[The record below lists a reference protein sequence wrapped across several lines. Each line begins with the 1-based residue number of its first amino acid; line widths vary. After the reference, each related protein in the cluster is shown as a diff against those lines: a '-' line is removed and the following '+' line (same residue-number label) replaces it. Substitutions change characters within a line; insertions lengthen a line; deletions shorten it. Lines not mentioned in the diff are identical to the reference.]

1 MGLLGKNPCSSC
13 EFKDR
18 CEQPA
23 ILKSYVTS
31 ADEEGCPHYGFLKK
45 QGNAQES
52 WNAFQQEQ
60 QAELD
65 AMNEETA
72 DNFDN
77 SSTDTSTS
85 VFDIDD
91 NPFKAA
97 FEEEER
103 RQKERREQARQRE
116 YQTEGH
122 AQETQKPEIT
132 RYEHL
137 YNILH
142 QIDLFDD
149 YTICSP
155 QCMIQ
160 VCLQKGEVN
169 VLRRTPAAK
178 INELG
183 GDWQEWQTFKA
194 PKLNFTRMYGSI
206 HRIGASIY
214 FKNGEDWYQLVNGLN
229 LSLWSAKTE
238 YDFERLEWRPI
249 PHDKMVTALS
259 LALHPLDSESNR
271 AFKAIEDQEEAERIL
286 SEIVMKNAYGD
297 LDTSR
302 KDYVCLP
309 DESPAVRQLRKELK
323 KYEAENEKAE
333 KEQKRQA
340 MLEAM
345 SLEEKE
351 AFLQQEDDKKKKAQA
366 KKEQERKKKELKK
379 QQEEQEEQIRKKR
392 LHIHQLIFW
401 SIYLVST
408 IICFACADE
417 WWHYLL
423 IILGM
428 IVLAL
433 GRGLV
438 RLITD

>member
-1 MGLLGKNPCSSC
+1 MGLLGNNPCRNC
-13 EFKDR
+13 EFKNR
-18 CEQPA
+18 CTEPA

-31 ADEEGCPHYGFLKK
+31 ADEDGCPHYGFLKK
-45 QGNAQES
+45 QGNIQES
-52 WNAFQQEQ
+52 WEELQREQ
-60 QAELD
+60 QAEMD
-65 AMNEETA
+65 AINEEIA
-72 DNFDN
+72 DNSDN
-77 SSTDTSTS
+77 SSMDNSIS
-85 VFDIDD
+85 LFDKGD

-97 FEEEER
+97 FEAEER
-103 RQKERREQARQRE
+103 RQKERKEQARQRE
-116 YQTEGH
+116 HQTEGH
-122 AQETQKPEIT
+122 AQETQTPEIT

-137 YNILH
+137 YNIIH
-142 QIDLFDD
+142 QIDLYDD

-160 VCLQKGEVN
+160 VCLQEGEVN
-169 VLRRTPAAK
+169 VLRRTPAGN

-183 GDWQEWQTFKA
+183 GDWQGWQTFRA
-194 PKLNFTRMYGSI
+194 PKLNLTRMYGSI

-214 FKNGEDWYQLVNGLN
+214 FRNGEDWYQLVNGLN

-249 PHDKMVTALS
+249 KHDKMATALS
-259 LALHPLDSESNR
+259 LALHPLDSEENR
-271 AFKAIEDQEEAERIL
+271 PFKALEDHEEAERIL

-297 LDTSR
+297 IDTSR

-309 DESPAVRQLRKELK
+309 NESPAVHQLRKELK
-323 KYEAENEKAE
+323 KLETEREKAE
-333 KEQKRQA
+333 NEQKRQA
-340 MLEAM
+340 RLEAM
-345 SLEEKE
+345 PPEERE
-351 AFLQQEDDKKKKAQA
+351 AFLQQENERKKKAQA

-379 QQEEQEEQIRKKR
+379 QQEEQEEQIHKKR

-401 SIYLVST
+401 SIYLVSS

-423 IILGM
+423 IIVGM
-428 IVLAL
+428 IVLAV
-433 GRGLV
+433 GRGFV